1 MATDSPG
8 RPLGLAAA
16 LLLFA
21 AGASGAE
28 LRVATGADLAA
39 LAAAAPPGTTLRLAP
54 GDYHLTPTAYLDPTC
69 GNCEDPATPVPATL
83 GLRLTGQGLVLA
95 GAGPDSTVIDT
106 GAGYGILIEDCDG
119 CALED
124 LALTGGVRDPDGRAT
139 DAAVV
144 VRRSRAAVRR
154 CTIAD
159 NIGDPAVI
167 DSVVVG
173 IIGVAGREGARLTVS
188 ECEIRRN
195 SWDGI
200 ALYRGAEAEI
210 EGNVIDG
217 VDRARGKT
225 AGGGRGV
232 GIGMTWDA
240 RATVRGNLVRNY
252 WKGIGVFVDARAT
265 VEENVVEEMLTWG
278 MSLWDAGRGLPAAVM
293 DGNAVYRTG
302 ACGVSVVRDSAAAE
316 PAPGRL
322 TGNAIVESGQDP
334 RYDTGEP
341 YCFQT
346 AIARHAVPPEFAIER
361 NFLFANREAGGA
373 PGAVDLDE
381 AGFRQAVAPLV
392 ERLGR
397 WPALR
402 RSSFLARFGPR

>member
-1 MATDSPG
+1 MIRHAVILILLVATAPA
-8 RPLGLAAA
+8 R
-16 LLLFA
+16 
-21 AGASGAE
+21 GAE
-28 LRVATGADLAA
+28 LRVAPGADLAA
-39 LAAAAPPGTTLRLAP
+39 LAAAAAPGTTFRLAP
-54 GDYHLTPTAYLDPTC
+54 GDYHLSPAPYVDPTC
-69 GNCEDPATPVPATL
+69 GNCEDPATAVPATL
-83 GLRLTGQGLVLA
+83 GLRLAGRDLVLA
-95 GAGPDSTVIDT
+95 GAGPDSTVIHT
-106 GAGYGILIEDCDG
+106 HAGYGILIEDCDG
-119 CALED
+119 CAIES

-144 VRRSRAAVRR
+144 VRRSRAAIRGCR
-154 CTIAD
+154 IAD
-159 NIGDPAVI
+159 NIGDPAII

-173 IIGVAGREGARLTVS
+173 IIGVAGREGARLTVAG
-188 ECEIRRN
+188 CEIRRN
-195 SWDGI
+195 SWDGV

-240 RATVRGNLVRNY
+240 RATVRGNLVCNY

-265 VEENVVEEMLTWG
+265 VEENVVEEILTWG

-346 AIARHAVPPEFAIER
+346 AIARHAVPPDFAIER
-361 NFLFANREAGGA
+361 NLLYGNREAGGE
-373 PGAVDLDE
+373 PGRADLDE
-381 AGFRQAVAPLV
+381 AAFRSAVGPLV

-397 WPALR
+397 WPGLR